1 MQQLFPSSQ
10 ELAKYKILADG
21 TLNLTEALQQL
32 SLIEDKNIDIAVP
45 TVHLS
50 IKWSEVRPTR
60 HHADFADG
68 LLGNRLKTSYFQ
80 YLGQFLV
87 EDKIIA
93 AQSWQHKHHA
103 HANAEEGK
111 DCSEMFSTDLPEGN
125 AVRAFF
131 GGTGFFNSTWLLDFL
146 TNPARCLARGEKISF
161 AAVEGGFALRLT
173 SQSRSNEVEQFLF
186 KKDFSAMQWEHTT
199 TFA

>member
-21 TLNLTEALQQL
+21 SLDLTAALQKLADMQ
-32 SLIEDKNIDIAVP
+32 DANINIAVP
-45 TVHLS
+45 TANLS

-60 HHADFADG
+60 QQADFAEG
-68 LLGNRLKTSYFQ
+68 LVGNRLKVSYFQ

-87 EDKIIA
+87 DDKIIA

-103 HANAEEGK
+103 HTNAEEGK

-146 TNPARCLARGEKISF
+146 INPARCLARGEKIAF
-161 AAVEGGFALRLT
+161 APIDGGFVLT
-173 SQSRSNEVEQFLF
+173 LSSQSRSKEVEQFLF